1 VRAFQR
7 DRGLHD
13 HGSCDEATWLALVEA
28 SWRLGDRP
36 LKLLAPNLRGD
47 DVGALQSL
55 LGKLG
60 FDCGRVDGI
69 FGPLTARALENFQ
82 RDSGLDVDG
91 ICGPSTAKVMAL
103 ISSRTGRSGPGMATI
118 REQLHLERLD
128 PVAASV
134 QDQRIVLGQYGGLGA
149 LVRSI
154 AQELRANGARVVTI
168 DELDP
173 SRQAAAANRYR
184 ANVYIGFEPQATSAA
199 TIAYY
204 STAGFT
210 SAGGQSLAQRLACVL
225 AATGALPDAATAG
238 MRLTVLRE
246 TRMTAVVCSLG
257 PVKRI
262 ADAAGTL
269 GNACVAAL
277 AAWVASPLELTPAR
291 A

>member
-1 VRAFQR
+1 
-7 DRGLHD
+7 
-13 HGSCDEATWLALVEA
+13 LALVEA

-47 DVGALQSL
+47 DVGTLQSL

-60 FDCGRVDGI
+60 FDCGRVDAI
-69 FGPLTARALENFQ
+69 FGPLTAKALENFQ

-91 ICGPSTAKVMAL
+91 ICGPTTAKAL
-103 ISSRTGRSGPGMATI
+103 AVISSRAGRSGPGLATI
-118 REQLHLERLD
+118 REQLRLERLD

-134 QDQRIVLGQYGGLGA
+134 QDQRIVIGHYGGLGG
-149 LVRSI
+149 LVRSL
-154 AQELRANGARVVTI
+154 ALELRSNGARVVTI

-173 SRQAAAANRYR
+173 SRQAAAANRYE
-184 ANVYIGFEPQATSAA
+184 ASVYVGFEPHAAPSA

-204 STAGFT
+204 STEGFT
-210 SAGGQSLAQRLACVL
+210 SAGGQSLAQRLAREF
-225 AATGALPDAATAG
+225 AATGALPDAAVAG

-262 ADAAGTL
+262 ADAASALAG
-269 GNACVAAL
+269 AVVAAL
-277 AAWVASPLELTPAR
+277 AGWVAAPLELSTVTT
-291 A
+291 

>member
-1 VRAFQR
+1 MRTFQR

-13 HGSCDEATWLALVEA
+13 HGTCDEVTWLALVEA

-47 DVGALQSL
+47 DVGTLQSM

-69 FGPLTARALENFQ
+69 FGPLTARSLEDFQ
-82 RDSGLDVDG
+82 RNCGLDVDG
-91 ICGPSTAKVMAL
+91 ICGPGTAKAL
-103 ISSRTGRSGPGMATI
+103 AIISSRTGNGPGMAAI
-118 REQLHLERLD
+118 RELERLD
-128 PVAASV
+128 RVAASV

-154 AQELRANGARVVTI
+154 THDLRSNGARVVAI

-173 SRQAAAANRYR
+173 SRQAAAANRYD
-184 ANVYIGFEPQATSAA
+184 ASVYVGFEPQATPAA

-204 STAGFT
+204 STDGFT
-210 SAGGQSLAQRLACVL
+210 SAGGLSLAQRLASVF
-225 AATGALPDAATAG
+225 ATTDTLGDATTAG

-262 ADAAGTL
+262 ADAAGTI
-269 GNACVAAL
+269 GSAVVAAL
-277 AAWVASPLELTPAR
+277 GAWAASPLELTASAR
-291 A
+291 